1 MSSSKTARAA
11 VFLGV
16 LAILAIPAGVVAAQ
30 FLNGVALLRALYVA
44 VPAACILALVAVV
57 CARRARFSAARSVR
71 GGSARAARLVAWAGM
86 YAGVTGALALAVYGA
101 LRWAQ

>member
-1 MSSSKTARAA
+1 MSSSRSARAA
-11 VFLGV
+11 FFFGV
-16 LAILAIPAGVVAAQ
+16 LATLAIPAGVVAAQ
-30 FLNGVALLRALYVA
+30 YLNGVALLRALYFA
-44 VPAACILALVAVV
+44 VPAACVLALVAVV

-71 GGSARAARLVAWAGM
+71 GGSARTARVVAWTGM